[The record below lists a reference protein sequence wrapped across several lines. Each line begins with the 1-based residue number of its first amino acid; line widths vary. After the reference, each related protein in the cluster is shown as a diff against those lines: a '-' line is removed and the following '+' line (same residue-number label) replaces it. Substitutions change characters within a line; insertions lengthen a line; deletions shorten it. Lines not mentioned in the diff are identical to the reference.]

1 MSTLSQITSIKQ
13 RLESLSADRARQEG
27 ALEERKDALKKLCGT
42 SDIAEAKKELDAL
55 VSKNEAMEA
64 DLTESVSAFEEKYA
78 NMLG

>member
-1 MSTLSQITSIKQ
+1 MSALQQITAIK
-13 RLESLSADRARQEG
+13 RKLEALSADRARQEG

-42 SDIAEAKKELDAL
+42 DDITEAQEELDAL
-55 VSKNEAMEA
+55 QSKNEAMEA